1 MHSQANAFLAQ
12 HEQNWLDIFP
22 LEHRLLSYRR
32 YVDYILVLFKSSN
45 HLKRFQSYLNSCPV
59 NMSFT
64 IETEQNNK
72 TLMLDVNVIREQGK
86 FMTNVYR
93 KPNFSAVF
101 TIETEQNNKTLMLDV
116 NVIREQGKFMTNVYR
131 KPNFSAV
138 YTPFDSFLSDTYKFD
153 MIYTFVNRC
162 FQVCSIID
170 VLS

>member
-45 HLKRFQSYLNSCPV
+45 HLKRFQSYLNSCPI

-86 FMTNVYR
+86 YMTSVYR
-93 KPNFSAVF
+93 KPNFSAV
-101 TIETEQNNKTLMLDV
+101 D
-116 NVIREQGKFMTNVYR
+116 
-131 KPNFSAV
+131 
-138 YTPFDSFLSDTYKFD
+138 TPFDSFLSDTYKFD

>member
-22 LEHRLLSYRR
+22 LEHRPLSYRR

-45 HLKRFQSYLNSCPV
+45 HLKRFQSYLNSCPI

-93 KPNFSAVF
+93 KPNFSAVYA
-101 TIETEQNNKTLMLDV
+101 L
-116 NVIREQGKFMTNVYR
+116 
-131 KPNFSAV
+131 
-138 YTPFDSFLSDTYKFD
+138 FDSFLSDTYKFD

-170 VLS
+170 VFS

>member
-45 HLKRFQSYLNSCPV
+45 HLKRFQSYLNSCPI
-59 NMSFT
+59 NMS
-64 IETEQNNK
+64 
-72 TLMLDVNVIREQGK
+72 
-86 FMTNVYR
+86 
-93 KPNFSAVF
+93 F

>member
-32 YVDYILVLFKSSN
+32 CVDYILVLFKSSN
-45 HLKRFQSYLNSCPV
+45 HLKRFQSYLNSCPI
-59 NMSFT
+59 NMS
-64 IETEQNNK
+64 
-72 TLMLDVNVIREQGK
+72 
-86 FMTNVYR
+86 
-93 KPNFSAVF
+93 F

>member
-1 MHSQANAFLAQ
+1 MGSPLVHSQANAFLAQ
-12 HEQNWLDIFP
+12 HEQNWLDICP
-22 LEHRLLSYRR
+22 LEHRPLSYRR

-86 FMTNVYR
+86 FMTSVYR
-93 KPNFSAVF
+93 KPNFSA
-101 TIETEQNNKTLMLDV
+101 L
-116 NVIREQGKFMTNVYR
+116 
-131 KPNFSAV
+131 

>member
-1 MHSQANAFLAQ
+1 MHSQDNAFLAQ

-22 LEHRLLSYRR
+22 LEHRPLSYRR

-45 HLKRFQSYLNSCPV
+45 HLKRFQSYLNSCPI

-93 KPNFSAVF
+93 KPNFSAVC
-101 TIETEQNNKTLMLDV
+101 
-116 NVIREQGKFMTNVYR
+116 
-131 KPNFSAV
+131 A
-138 YTPFDSFLSDTYKFD
+138 PFDSFLSDTYKFD

>member
-1 MHSQANAFLAQ
+1 MHSQDNAFLAQ

-22 LEHRLLSYRR
+22 LEHRPLSYRR

-45 HLKRFQSYLNSCPV
+45 HLKRFQSYLNSCPI

-93 KPNFSAVF
+93 KPNFSAV
-101 TIETEQNNKTLMLDV
+101 
-116 NVIREQGKFMTNVYR
+116 Y
-131 KPNFSAV
+131 A
-138 YTPFDSFLSDTYKFD
+138 PFDSFLSDTYKFD

>member
-1 MHSQANAFLAQ
+1 MHSQDNAFLAQ

-22 LEHRLLSYRR
+22 LEHRPLSYRR

-45 HLKRFQSYLNSCPV
+45 HLKRFQSYLNSCPI

-86 FMTNVYR
+86 YMT
-93 KPNFSAVF
+93 S
-101 TIETEQNNKTLMLDV
+101 
-116 NVIREQGKFMTNVYR
+116 VYR

>member
-1 MHSQANAFLAQ
+1 MHSQDNAFLAQ

-22 LEHRLLSYRR
+22 LEHRPLSYRR

-45 HLKRFQSYLNSCPV
+45 HLKRFQSYLNSCPI

-93 KPNFSAVF
+93 KPNFSAV
-101 TIETEQNNKTLMLDV
+101 
-116 NVIREQGKFMTNVYR
+116 Y
-131 KPNFSAV
+131 A
-138 YTPFDSFLSDTYKFD
+138 PFDSFLSDTYKFD
-153 MIYTFVNRC
+153 MIYTFVNTC

>member
-45 HLKRFQSYLNSCPV
+45 HLKRFQSYLNSCPI

-64 IETEQNNK
+64 IETEQN
-72 TLMLDVNVIREQGK
+72 
-86 FMTNVYR
+86 
-93 KPNFSAVF
+93 S
-101 TIETEQNNKTLMLDV
+101 KTLMLDV

>member
-22 LEHRLLSYRR
+22 LEHRPLSYRR

-45 HLKRFQSYLNSCPV
+45 HLKRFQSYLNSCPI
-59 NMSFT
+59 NMS
-64 IETEQNNK
+64 
-72 TLMLDVNVIREQGK
+72 
-86 FMTNVYR
+86 
-93 KPNFSAVF
+93 F

>member
-32 YVDYILVLFKSSN
+32 CVDYILVLFKSSN
-45 HLKRFQSYLNSCPV
+45 HLKRFQSYLNSCPI

-86 FMTNVYR
+86 YMT
-93 KPNFSAVF
+93 S
-101 TIETEQNNKTLMLDV
+101 
-116 NVIREQGKFMTNVYR
+116 VYR

>member
-1 MHSQANAFLAQ
+1 MHSQDNAFLAQ

-22 LEHRLLSYRR
+22 LEHRPLSYRR

-45 HLKRFQSYLNSCPV
+45 HLKRFQSYLNSCPI

-93 KPNFSAVF
+93 KPNFSAV
-101 TIETEQNNKTLMLDV
+101 
-116 NVIREQGKFMTNVYR
+116 Y
-131 KPNFSAV
+131 A
-138 YTPFDSFLSDTYKFD
+138 PFNSFLSDTYKFD

>member
-1 MHSQANAFLAQ
+1 MHSQDNAFLAQ

-22 LEHRLLSYRR
+22 LEHRPLSYRR

-45 HLKRFQSYLNSCPV
+45 HLKRFQSYLNSCPI

-93 KPNFSAVF
+93 KPNFSAV
-101 TIETEQNNKTLMLDV
+101 
-116 NVIREQGKFMTNVYR
+116 Y
-131 KPNFSAV
+131 A
-138 YTPFDSFLSDTYKFD
+138 PFDSFLSDTYKFD
-153 MIYTFVNRC
+153 IIYTFVNRC

>member
-1 MHSQANAFLAQ
+1 MHSQDNAFLAQ

-45 HLKRFQSYLNSCPV
+45 HLKRFQSYLNSCPI
-59 NMSFT
+59 NMS
-64 IETEQNNK
+64 
-72 TLMLDVNVIREQGK
+72 
-86 FMTNVYR
+86 
-93 KPNFSAVF
+93 F

>member
-1 MHSQANAFLAQ
+1 MHSQDNAFLAQ

-45 HLKRFQSYLNSCPV
+45 HLKRFQSYLNSCPI

-93 KPNFSAVF
+93 KPNFSAV
-101 TIETEQNNKTLMLDV
+101 
-116 NVIREQGKFMTNVYR
+116 Y
-131 KPNFSAV
+131 A
-138 YTPFDSFLSDTYKFD
+138 PFDSFLSDTYKFD

>member
-22 LEHRLLSYRR
+22 LEHRPLSYRR

-45 HLKRFQSYLNSCPV
+45 HLKRFQSYLNSCPI

-93 KPNFSAVF
+93 KPNFSAVC
-101 TIETEQNNKTLMLDV
+101 
-116 NVIREQGKFMTNVYR
+116 
-131 KPNFSAV
+131 A
-138 YTPFDSFLSDTYKFD
+138 PFDSFLSDTYKFD

>member
-1 MHSQANAFLAQ
+1 MHSQANAFLAH

-22 LEHRLLSYRR
+22 LEHRPLSYRR

-45 HLKRFQSYLNSCPV
+45 HLKRFQSYLNSCPI

-93 KPNFSAVF
+93 KPNFSAV
-101 TIETEQNNKTLMLDV
+101 
-116 NVIREQGKFMTNVYR
+116 Y
-131 KPNFSAV
+131 A
-138 YTPFDSFLSDTYKFD
+138 PFDSFLSDTYKFD

>member
-22 LEHRLLSYRR
+22 LEHRPLSYRR

-45 HLKRFQSYLNSCPV
+45 HLKRFQSYLNSCPI

-86 FMTNVYR
+86 YMT
-93 KPNFSAVF
+93 S
-101 TIETEQNNKTLMLDV
+101 
-116 NVIREQGKFMTNVYR
+116 VYR

>member
-22 LEHRLLSYRR
+22 LEHRPLSYRR

-45 HLKRFQSYLNSCPV
+45 HLKRFQSYLNSCPI

-93 KPNFSAVF
+93 KPNFSAV
-101 TIETEQNNKTLMLDV
+101 
-116 NVIREQGKFMTNVYR
+116 Y
-131 KPNFSAV
+131 A
-138 YTPFDSFLSDTYKFD
+138 PFDSFLSDTYKFD

>member
-1 MHSQANAFLAQ
+1 MHSQDNAFLAQ

-22 LEHRLLSYRR
+22 LEHRPLSYRR

-45 HLKRFQSYLNSCPV
+45 HLKRFQSYLNSCPI
-59 NMSFT
+59 NMS
-64 IETEQNNK
+64 
-72 TLMLDVNVIREQGK
+72 
-86 FMTNVYR
+86 
-93 KPNFSAVF
+93 F

>member
-22 LEHRLLSYRR
+22 LEHRPLSYRR

-45 HLKRFQSYLNSCPV
+45 HLKRFQSYLNSCPI

-93 KPNFSAVF
+93 KPNFSAVYA
-101 TIETEQNNKTLMLDV
+101 L
-116 NVIREQGKFMTNVYR
+116 
-131 KPNFSAV
+131 
-138 YTPFDSFLSDTYKFD
+138 FDSFLSDTYKFD

>member
-1 MHSQANAFLAQ
+1 
-12 HEQNWLDIFP
+12 
-22 LEHRLLSYRR
+22 
-32 YVDYILVLFKSSN
+32 
-45 HLKRFQSYLNSCPV
+45 
-59 NMSFT
+59 MSFT

-93 KPNFSAVF
+93 KPNFSAV
-101 TIETEQNNKTLMLDV
+101 
-116 NVIREQGKFMTNVYR
+116 Y
-131 KPNFSAV
+131 A
-138 YTPFDSFLSDTYKFD
+138 PFDSFLSDTYKFD